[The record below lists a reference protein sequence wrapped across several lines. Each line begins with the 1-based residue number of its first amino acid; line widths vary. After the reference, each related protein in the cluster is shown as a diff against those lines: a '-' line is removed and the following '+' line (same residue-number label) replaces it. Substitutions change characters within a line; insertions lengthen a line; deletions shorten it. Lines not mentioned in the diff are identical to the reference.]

1 MFSAYQKVFSSLLLA
16 GSLSI
21 SAMTA
26 TAADIVDTAMAAG
39 GFNTLIAAIQAA
51 GLEDTLRGEGPFT
64 VFAPNDAAFAKLPA
78 GTVENLLL
86 PENRAA
92 LAAVLSSHVASGRIK
107 SADIS
112 GATMSVL
119 TIQGNLLLVQSTDGL
134 TINRAGVVAADIET
148 DNGIIH
154 VIDTVLLPQ

>member
-26 TAADIVDTAMAAG
+26 TAADIVDTAVAAG

-51 GLEDTLRGEGPFT
+51 GLEGTLRGEGPFT

-92 LAAVLSSHVASGRIK
+92 LAAILTAHVASGRIK
-107 SADIS
+107 AADIS

-119 TIQGNLLLVQSTDGL
+119 TIQGSLLLVQSTDGL
-134 TINRAGVVAADIET
+134 TINRAGVVATDIET